1 MRKLFILTAILLS
14 LAVAAQAAVVAY
26 VLPVPGVV

>member
-1 MRKLFILTAILLS
+1 MKKVFIVTAILLCA
-14 LAVAAQAAVVAY
+14 AVAAQAAVVSY

>member
-1 MRKLFILTAILLS
+1 MRKIFILTAIFLCA
-14 LAVAAQAAVVAY
+14 AVAAQAAVVSY